1 MNLENKTT
9 DKAILLLG
17 FQMLY
22 AYKIIFFLLVL
33 TFYSLTIIVNVMIV
47 ALVSSSPCLH
57 HPMYFF
63 LSNLS
68 ISDLILTTTIVPN
81 MLYGL
86 LRRGVTMSIAACI
99 TQVQFFGIAIVSEC
113 LLLAVMSY
121 DRYLAIC
128 NPLQYVLIM
137 SNRHRF
143 QLVIFCWSVSMG
155 VSCVTI
161 LLISRLDLCGPNIIY
176 HFFCDFAPIL
186 RISCSETFG
195 LEFLQKFFAFT
206 ITVLPLVFISV
217 TYVHIIIS
225 ILKIQSSSGRQKAFS
240 TCSSHLAVVGT
251 FFASLISL
259 YVVPSTG
266 NTLNA
271 NKILSL
277 LYTVIT
283 PLFNPIIYSLRNLE
297 MRATLG
303 KCLGTFRYS
312 VNRQSFCDTMQW

>member
-1 MNLENKTT
+1 MDLENKTT

-17 FQMLY
+17 FQILY
-22 AYKIIFFLLVL
+22 KYKIIFFLLIFIL
-33 TFYSLTIIVNVMIV
+33 YSLTLIVNVMIV

-68 ISDLILTTTIVPN
+68 VSDLILTTTIVPN

-99 TQVQFFGIAIVSEC
+99 TQFQFFGVAIMSEC

-128 NPLQYVLIM
+128 NPLQYVPLM
-137 SNRHRF
+137 DNRHRF
-143 QLVIFCWSVSMG
+143 QLVIFCWSVSIS
-155 VSCVTI
+155 VSFVMRI
-161 LLISRLDLCGPNIIY
+161 LISRLDFCGPNIVY

-186 RISCSETFG
+186 QISCSETFS
-195 LEFLQKFFAFT
+195 LELVEKFLAFP
-206 ITVLPLVFISV
+206 ISVLPFTFISV
-217 TYVHIIIS
+217 TYVRIIMS

-251 FFASLISL
+251 YFASLITL

-297 MRATLG
+297 MRAALG
-303 KCLGTFRYS
+303 KCIGVRYS
-312 VNRQSFCDTMQW
+312 D

>member
-1 MNLENKTT
+1 MDLENKTT

-17 FQMLY
+17 FQMHY
-22 AYKIIFFLLVL
+22 QYKILVFLLIFTL
-33 TFYSLTIIVNVMIV
+33 YSLTLVVNLMIV

-143 QLVIFCWSVSMG
+143 QLVIFCWSVSIAF
-155 VSCVTI
+155 SCVI
-161 LLISRLDLCGPNIIY
+161 IVLISRFDVCGPNIIY
-176 HFFCDFAPIL
+176 HFFCDFAPVL
-186 RISCSETFG
+186 QMLCSGTFG
-195 LEFLQKFFAFT
+195 FELVEKFFAFT

-251 FFASLISL
+251 YFASLITL

-271 NKILSL
+271 NMIVSL

-297 MRATLG
+297 MRAALG
-303 KCLGTFRYS
+303 KWLGVRYS
-312 VNRQSFCDTMQW
+312 D